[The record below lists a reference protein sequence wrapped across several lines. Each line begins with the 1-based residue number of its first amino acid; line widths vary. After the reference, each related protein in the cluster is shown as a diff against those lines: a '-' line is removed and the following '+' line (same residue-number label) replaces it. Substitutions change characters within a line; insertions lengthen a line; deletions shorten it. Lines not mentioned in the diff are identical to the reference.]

1 MAEENKYD
9 QESIR
14 ELLTWAQNTLN
25 NKTYPEGELVL
36 DKCIKVID
44 CKSHIEAM
52 IQMISKNWENP
63 TFYPT
68 MICSGSLEQNWKK
81 YNAHFCIFAVSTMR
95 LPKAEDTSSFDL
107 SSFCVKRQLF
117 RLPYFYDYFSYGFPE
132 LY

>member
-1 MAEENKYD
+1 MCILKEVGRFIKNGASTFRDASQGRYRQNSDAVSEIRKEIMEKDRYD

-14 ELLTWAQNTLN
+14 ELLSWAQDTLK
-25 NKTYPEGELVL
+25 NKTYPEGGMVL

-68 MICSGSLEQNWKK
+68 I
-81 YNAHFCIFAVSTMR
+81 
-95 LPKAEDTSSFDL
+95 D
-107 SSFCVKRQLF
+107 LF
-117 RLPYFYDYFSYGFPE
+117 RRFRDKLKE
-132 LY
+132 NI

>member
-1 MAEENKYD
+1 MEENKYD

-14 ELLTWAQNTLN
+14 ELLSWAQNTLAQNTLN
-25 NKTYPEGELVL
+25 NKTYPKGELVL

-68 MICSGSLEQNWKK
+68 IDMFRRFREKLEELKK
-81 YNAHFCIFAVSTMR
+81 A
-95 LPKAEDTSSFDL
+95 AE
-107 SSFCVKRQLF
+107 
-117 RLPYFYDYFSYGFPE
+117 
-132 LY
+132 

>member
-1 MAEENKYD
+1 MAEDNKYD

-14 ELLTWAQNTLN
+14 ELLSWAQNTLN

-68 MICSGSLEQNWKK
+68 IDMFRKFREKLEGL
-81 YNAHFCIFAVSTMR
+81 R
-95 LPKAEDTSSFDL
+95 KAAE
-107 SSFCVKRQLF
+107 
-117 RLPYFYDYFSYGFPE
+117 
-132 LY
+132 

>member
-14 ELLTWAQNTLN
+14 ELLSWAQNTLN

-36 DKCIKVID
+36 DKCIKVIN

-52 IQMISKNWENP
+52 IQMIGKNWENP

-68 MICSGSLEQNWKK
+68 IDMFRKFRAKLEEI
-81 YNAHFCIFAVSTMR
+81 YIFAVSTMK
-95 LPKAEDTSSFDL
+95 LLKAGDTSAYL
-107 SSFCVKRQLF
+107 SSFCVKKAAF
-117 RLPYFYDYFSYGFPE
+117 
-132 LY
+132 

>member
-1 MAEENKYD
+1 MEEENKYD

-14 ELLTWAQNTLN
+14 ELLSWAQDTLK
-25 NKTYPEGELVL
+25 NKTYPEGGLVL

-68 MICSGSLEQNWKK
+68 IDLMVSYEGFTFSLIISLKVACFTDADRAIAEAFPLKNSSEIFLILSFTVDCS
-81 YNAHFCIFAVSTMR
+81 FI
-95 LPKAEDTSSFDL
+95 
-107 SSFCVKRQLF
+107 LF
-117 RLPYFYDYFSYGFPE
+117 RCILNC
-132 LY
+132 